1 MISLKGKSLYV
12 ESKGKNTKQ
21 VYHNLQLREVVGQDK
36 RMMFNCFYDNNIE
49 NIETEIGISQN
60 AYKLLTKNGYYSD
73 DDVFMCIHH
82 NS

>member
-21 VYHNLQLREVVGQDK
+21 VYHNLQFREVVGQDK
-36 RMMFNCFYDNNIE
+36 RMMFNCTYDN
-49 NIETEIGISQN
+49 NIETEIGISQY
-60 AYKLLTKNGYYSD
+60 AYKLLTKKGYYSD
-73 DDVFMCIHH
+73 DADFMCIHH

>member
-21 VYHNLQLREVVGQDK
+21 VYHNLQFRDVVGQDK

-49 NIETEIGISQN
+49 NIETEIGISQY
-60 AYKLLTKNGYYSD
+60 AYKLLSKNGYYSD

>member
-12 ESKGKNTKQ
+12 ESKGGSIKQ
-21 VYHNLQLREVVGQDK
+21 VYHNLQFREVVGQNK
-36 RMMFNCFYDNNIE
+36 RMMFNCTYDNNIE
-49 NIETEIGISQN
+49 NIETEIGISQY
-60 AYKLLTKNGYYSD
+60 AYKLLTKKGYYSD

>member
-1 MISLKGKSLYV
+1 MISLKGKSLYI

-21 VYHNLQLREVVGQDK
+21 VYHNLQFREVVGQDK
-36 RMMFNCFYDNNIE
+36 RMMFNCTYDNNIE
-49 NIETEIGISQN
+49 NIETEIGISQY
-60 AYKLLTKNGYYSD
+60 AYKLLTKNGHYSD

>member
-12 ESKGKNTKQ
+12 ESKGGSIKQ
-21 VYHNLQLREVVGQDK
+21 VYHNLQFREVVGQDK
-36 RMMFNCFYDNNIE
+36 RMMFNCTYDNNIE
-49 NIETEIGISQN
+49 NIEIEIGISQY
-60 AYKLLTKNGYYSD
+60 AYKLLTKKGYYSD

>member
-12 ESKGKNTKQ
+12 ESKGGGIKQ
-21 VYHNLQLREVVGQDK
+21 VYHNLQFREVVGQDK
-36 RMMFNCFYDNNIE
+36 RMMFNCTYYN
-49 NIETEIGISQN
+49 NIETEIGISQY

>member
-12 ESKGKNTKQ
+12 ESKGGGIKQ
-21 VYHNLQLREVVGQDK
+21 VYHNLQFREVVGQDK
-36 RMMFNCFYDNNIE
+36 RMMFNCTYYI
-49 NIETEIGISQN
+49 NIETEIGISQY
-60 AYKLLTKNGYYSD
+60 AYKLLTKKGYYSD

>member
-21 VYHNLQLREVVGQDK
+21 VYHNLQFREVVGQDK
-36 RMMFNCFYDNNIE
+36 RMMFNCTYDNNIE
-49 NIETEIGISQN
+49 NIETEIGISQY
-60 AYKLLTKNGYYSD
+60 AYKLLTKKGYYSD

>member
-12 ESKGKNTKQ
+12 ESKGGSIKQ
-21 VYHNLQLREVVGQDK
+21 VYHNLQFREVVGQDK
-36 RMMFNCFYDNNIE
+36 RMMFNCTYDNNIE
-49 NIETEIGISQN
+49 NIETEIGISQY
-60 AYKLLTKNGYYSD
+60 AYKLLTKKGYYSD